1 MRSPGSRRAGKR
13 PNRSG
18 PLRQI
23 LPFLK
28 PFRGRIAIA
37 GIALIISSAATLV
50 LPAAGRQLIDHGF
63 DRQAAGLIG
72 QYFLAFIAVAAV
84 MGVSGAT
91 RFYFVTWIGERVV
104 ADIRKAVFAN
114 VLGLTPEFFE
124 VTRTGEVLSR
134 LTADTTLIQTVVGS
148 TVSVALRNLVTLTG
162 AFILMFVTSP
172 KLAALVV
179 GAVFVVLIPLI
190 FFGRWV
196 RTLSRKSQDR
206 IADTSAR
213 ASETLHAV
221 QTVQAFTHENYERTQ
236 FSHVVE
242 GSFDVAVRRT
252 RARAVMA
259 GVVIFAAFS
268 SIACVLLGWCAGCD
282 RRAYDRRPAS
292 AVHLLRP
299 ACRRRHWR
307 AERSVG
313 RIAARGRRVGAPDG
327 IAQDRADNRGAR
339 ASQDDPGQRERRGVV

>member
-1 MRSPGSRRAGKR
+1 MSQ
-13 PNRSG
+13 SG
-18 PLRQI
+18 EEYANEVARVASGRKKAKSLRPLRE
-23 LPFLK
+23 LFPFLK

-37 GIALIISSAATLV
+37 GVALIISSAATLV

-63 DRQAAGLIG
+63 DRKAAGLIG

-104 ADIRKAVFAN
+104 ADVRKAVFAN
-114 VLGLTPEFFE
+114 ILGLTPEFFE

-148 TVSVALRNLVTLTG
+148 TVSVALRNMVTLTG

-179 GAVFVVLIPLI
+179 AAVFVVLIPLI

-221 QTVQAFTHENYERTQ
+221 QTVQAFTHENYERNQ
-236 FSHVVE
+236 FSRVVE
-242 GSFDVAVRRT
+242 SSFDIAVRRT

-259 GVVIFAAFS
+259 GVVIK
-268 SIACVLLGWCAGCD
+268 
-282 RRAYDRRPAS
+282 
-292 AVHLLRP
+292 
-299 ACRRRHWR
+299 
-307 AERSVG
+307 
-313 RIAARGRRVGAPDG
+313 
-327 IAQDRADNRGAR
+327 
-339 ASQDDPGQRERRGVV
+339 

>member
-1 MRSPGSRRAGKR
+1 MSQSGAEFESQVQHAAAGRAKSRSLR
-13 PNRSG
+13 
-18 PLRQI
+18 PLRRI

-28 PFRGRIAIA
+28 PFRFRIAIA
-37 GIALIISSAATLV
+37 LVALVISSAATLA
-50 LPAAGRQLIDHGF
+50 LPVAGRGLIDHGF
-63 DRQAAGLIG
+63 DARAAALISH
-72 QYFLAFIAVAAV
+72 YFLAFIAVAAV

-104 ADIRKAVFAN
+104 ADIRKAVFDN
-114 VLGLTPEFFE
+114 VLGLSPSFFE

-148 TVSVALRNLVTLTG
+148 TVSVAMRTSVTLTG

-179 GAVFVVLIPLI
+179 AAVFIVLIPLI
-190 FFGRWV
+190 VFGRWV

-236 FSHVVE
+236 FSRVVE
-242 GSFDVAVRRT
+242 GSFDV
-252 RARAVMA
+252 
-259 GVVIFAAFS
+259 
-268 SIACVLLGWCAGCD
+268 
-282 RRAYDRRPAS
+282 
-292 AVHLLRP
+292 
-299 ACRRRHWR
+299 
-307 AERSVG
+307 
-313 RIAARGRRVGAPDG
+313 
-327 IAQDRADNRGAR
+327 
-339 ASQDDPGQRERRGVV
+339 